1 MNTTAKWQLILGLAA
16 MAGTAHPAAANPAA
30 DHTFTIHVRNYAR
43 VDSKTIAQAEKVAS
57 RIFQQAGV
65 VSQWADAPVPG
76 QDSSNAPDQQ
86 AVGLSDLRVNILP
99 AAMSDKWNL
108 AAGVTGLTPGEGPNR
123 VLAYIFYNRVEEMQ
137 RRHLEAFQRKDAE
150 FPVSAAELLGAAIA
164 HEVGH
169 ILLNL
174 AIHSKTGIMRG
185 NWDLGVLQDSIY
197 GCLYFTKDQE
207 KTMQAEVA
215 RRARQQESL
224 SAAAT
229 PDEHLTL
236 PLR

>member
-1 MNTTAKWQLILGLAA
+1 MNTAAKWQLILGLAA
-16 MAGTAHPAAANPAA
+16 MAGAARPAAANPAA
-30 DHTFTIHVRNYAR
+30 DHTFTIHVRNYAG
-43 VDSKTIAQAEKVAS
+43 VDNKTMEQAEKVAS

-65 VSQWADAPVPG
+65 VSHWADSPVPDQNSG
-76 QDSSNAPDQQ
+76 NAAGPL
-86 AVGLSDLRVNILP
+86 AVGLSEIRVNILS
-99 AAMSDKWNL
+99 AAMSDKL
-108 AAGVTGLTPGEGPNR
+108 HMEAGVTGLAPGAGPNR
-123 VLAYIFYNRVEEMQ
+123 VLAYILYNRVEEM
-137 RRHLEAFQRKDAE
+137 RRGHLKAFQRGDAD
-150 FPVSAAELLGAAIA
+150 FPLPVADLLGIAIA

-185 NWDLGVLQDSIY
+185 SWDLAALRDSIN

-207 KTMQAEVA
+207 KVMQAEVA

-229 PDEHLTL
+229 ADADLAF

>member
-1 MNTTAKWQLILGLAA
+1 
-16 MAGTAHPAAANPAA
+16 MAGLREPRRANPAA
-30 DHTFTIHVRNYAR
+30 DHTFTIHVRNYAG
-43 VDSKTIAQAEKVAS
+43 VDNKTMEQAEKVAS

-65 VSQWADAPVPG
+65 VSRWADSPVPDQNSG
-76 QDSSNAPDQQ
+76 NAAGPL
-86 AVGLSDLRVNILP
+86 AVGLSEIRVNILSGGHVRQ
-99 AAMSDKWNL
+99 AAYGGWRDR
-108 AAGVTGLTPGEGPNR
+108 PGARRGPQS
-123 VLAYIFYNRVEEMQ
+123 VLAYILYNRVEEM
-137 RRHLEAFQRKDAE
+137 RRGHLKAFQRGDAD
-150 FPVSAAELLGAAIA
+150 FPLPVADLLGIAIA

-185 NWDLGVLQDSIY
+185 SWDLAALRDSIN

-207 KTMQAEVA
+207 KVMQAEVA

-229 PDEHLTL
+229 ADADLAF

>member
-1 MNTTAKWQLILGLAA
+1 MNTKAKWQLILGLAA
-16 MAGTAHPAAANPAA
+16 MAGAAQSAAAYPAA
-30 DHTFTIHVRNYAR
+30 DLTFTIHVRNYAG

-65 VSQWADAPVPG
+65 VSQWADSPVPG
-76 QDSSNAPDQQ
+76 QDSANAPVPL
-86 AVGLSDLRVNILP
+86 AVGLSEIRVNILP
-99 AAMSDKWNL
+99 AAMSDKMNL
-108 AAGVTGLTPGEGPNR
+108 EAGETGLAPGAGPDR
-123 VLAYIFYNRVEEMQ
+123 VLAYIFYNRIQEMRQ
-137 RRHLEAFQRKDAE
+137 GYLELFLRKHTDSPM
-150 FPVSAAELLGAAIA
+150 PVADLLGTAIA

-185 NWDLGVLQDSIY
+185 NWDLGALQNSIS

-207 KTMQAEVA
+207 KVMQAEVA

-224 SAAAT
+224 GAHAT
-229 PDEHLTL
+229 PEEHLTF